1 MSHILV
7 VDDEPADL
15 NLARRALEKQEHK
28 VLAAE
33 TAKEAIHHLRNSQVD
48 VVVLD
53 VMLPDGHG
61 LDVLRKIRDFD
72 KHLPVI
78 LLTSS
83 SDSSTA
89 IRAMKHGA
97 LDYFLKPID
106 VAELRSVVGRAIEI
120 RRLTEAPVEIA
131 VDTGKS

>member
-7 VDDEPADL
+7 VDDESADL
-15 NLARRALEKQEHK
+15 NLARRSLEKQEHK
-28 VLAAE
+28 VLSAG
-33 TAKEAIHHLRNSQVD
+33 TAKEAIQYLRNSQVD

-53 VMLPDGHG
+53 VMLPDGDG

-78 LLTSS
+78 LMTSS
-83 SDSSTA
+83 SDSSTS

-97 LDYFLKPID
+97 LDYLFKPID
-106 VAELRSVVGRAIEI
+106 VAKLRSVVGRA
-120 RRLTEAPVEIA
+120 L
-131 VDTGKS
+131 KSGG